1 MNKHVN
7 KFDAIV
13 VGSGMSG
20 GWAAKELAEKGM
32 KTLVIERGREVKHR
46 IDYESE
52 NRPTWETPFRGKV
65 SPDLANNEYPI
76 QSQCYAFKESTRY
89 FFANDKEQ
97 PYSTEEGKPYAWI
110 KGDQVGGRSLLWSR
124 QSYRLS
130 EMDFSANK
138 KDGHGAD
145 WPIRYDDIAPWY
157 SYVEKFVG
165 ISGSKENIPQLPD
178 SEFLPAIELNCV
190 EKDLKAKMEA
200 KYNDRKLIIGRCAH
214 LTKPTQEHIALGRAP
229 CQYRNQ
235 CQRGCSFGAFFS
247 SLSATLPAAER
258 TGNMTMVTD
267 TIVHSLIY
275 DEENKKA
282 KGVRTINRKTGEK
295 IDYYA
300 KVVFLCASTLAT
312 LQIMLNS
319 KSDAFPNGFAN
330 HSETLGHYLM
340 DHHHNVGATGIHPG
354 FKDRYYYGRRPT
366 GIYIPRF
373 RNIAKDDTDFL
384 RGYGFQGNAA
394 RDDWRAKGQQPGFGK
409 AFKHDIR
416 TPGDWRFFLIGFG
429 ETLPYH
435 KNKVTLH
442 GTKKD
447 QWGIPQLHID
457 CDIFENERKMRE
469 DMSKTAADMLKAGG
483 HINVEPYDWGA
494 VPGLGV
500 HEMGGARMGRDPKTS
515 VLNQYNQCHDVDNV
529 FVTDGAAM
537 TSSACQNP
545 SLTYMALTARAVD
558 YAVKQLKQNNL

>member
-1 MNKHVN
+1 MSKQVN

-20 GWAAKELAEKGM
+20 GWAAKELTEKGL
-32 KTLVIERGREVKHR
+32 KTLVIERGRDLKHR
-46 IDYESE
+46 EDYVGE
-52 NRPTWETPFRGKV
+52 NRPTWETKFRDNV
-65 SPDLANNEYPI
+65 SRDLAKEDYPI
-76 QSQCYAFKESTRY
+76 QSQCYAFKENTRN

-97 PYSTEEGKPYAWI
+97 PISTPDGKPYAWI
-110 KGDQVGGRSLLWSR
+110 KGDQVGGRSLLWAR
-124 QSYRLS
+124 QSYRWSDL
-130 EMDFSANK
+130 DFKANK
-138 KDGHGAD
+138 KDGHGVD
-145 WPIRYDDIAPWY
+145 WPIRYDDLAPWY

-165 ISGSKENIPQLPD
+165 ISGSKENLAQLPD

-200 KYNDRKLIIGRCAH
+200 KFKERKLIIGRCAH
-214 LTKPTQEHIALGRAP
+214 LTKPTQEHIDLGRAP

-235 CQRGCSFGAFFS
+235 CQRGCSFGAYFS

-275 DEENKKA
+275 DEKTKKA
-282 KGVRTINRKTGEK
+282 KGVKTINRNTGEK
-295 IDYYA
+295 TEYYA

-312 LQIMLNS
+312 NQIMLNS

-330 HSETLGHYLM
+330 GSGTLGHYLM
-340 DHHHNVGATGIHPG
+340 DHHHNVGATGTHPG

-366 GIYIPRF
+366 GIYIPRY
-373 RNIAKDDTDFL
+373 RNLERNDTDFL
-384 RGYGFQGNAA
+384 RGYGFQGNAS
-394 RDDWRAKGQQPGFGK
+394 RGDWQSIGQQPGFGK
-409 AFKHDIR
+409 DFKENIR
-416 TPGDWRFFLIGFG
+416 TPGDWRFFLVGFG

-442 GTKKD
+442 STKKD
-447 QWGIPQLHID
+447 KWGIPQLHID
-457 CDIFENERKMRE
+457 CSIFENERKMRE
-469 DMSKTAADMLKAGG
+469 DMAQTAAEMLKAGG
-483 HINVEPYDWGA
+483 HINVEPYNLDV

-500 HEMGGARMGRDPKTS
+500 HEMGGVRMGKDRKTS
-515 VLNQYNQCHDVDNV
+515 ILNKYNQCHDVDNV
-529 FVTDGAAM
+529 FVTDGSAM
-537 TSSACQNP
+537 SSSACQNP

-558 YAVKQLKQNNL
+558 YAVKQLKNRAI